1 MSPRSKDLPRT
12 TDSRMP
18 RPLQLACAWRPLGC
32 DVRRHASDQGRC
44 PRSLTGE
51 RGAALL
57 ETAIALPL
65 VLLVAV
71 GIFEFGRAFQ
81 TWQVLT
87 NAAREGARVAVL
99 PNPVAGSVEG
109 RVREY
114 MTSGQLP
121 NAATATVTV
130 NRNASISIGGTNAS
144 ASIVTVQYPF
154 SFMVLNPVARLVVP
168 TSSLGG
174 APITMTSTAEMRNE
188 AQ

>member
-1 MSPRSKDLPRT
+1 M
-12 TDSRMP
+12 
-18 RPLQLACAWRPLGC
+18 RPLPN
-32 DVRRHASDQGRC
+32 VRGRRA
-44 PRSLTGE
+44 RSWTDA

-99 PNPVAGSVEG
+99 PNPVAGSVEA

-121 NAATATVTV
+121 NAATAAVSV
-130 NRNASISIGGTNAS
+130 NRNATISIGGSNAS
-144 ASIVTVQYPF
+144 ASIVTVQYPY
-154 SFMVLNPVARLVVP
+154 SFMVLNPVARLVVRG
-168 TSSLGG
+168 SSLGA